1 MAVAVRRFPRPAPKG
16 REKVESPHFPLYHEI
31 RCLSLDGERGSEMVI
46 LAYILAII
54 ALPISTLLTRIVL
67 EVLLTPVWSFAKRAR
82 LLREMERH
90 LLEGNRDRFEA
101 IHRALDR
108 ETFVMEDV
116 VDTAILATTQ
126 VVAFLAGEWIFRLC
140 GLQAS
145 RWLALPFGLWCM
157 LLIAGGRKRPGK
169 FGFHE
174 KEWSWRIGLP
184 IGWLIGT
191 FGVL

>member
-1 MAVAVRRFPRPAPKG
+1 
-16 REKVESPHFPLYHEI
+16 
-31 RCLSLDGERGSEMVI
+31 MVI

-54 ALPISTLLTRIVL
+54 ALPITTFLTRIVL
-67 EVLLTPVWSFAKRAR
+67 EVLQTPLLMFTKRNR

-90 LLEGNRDRFEA
+90 LLDGNQERFEA
-101 IHRALDR
+101 IDRALDR
-108 ETFVMEDV
+108 ETFVVEHV
-116 VDTAILATTQ
+116 VDIAVQAATQ
-126 VVAFLAGEWIFRLC
+126 IVAFLAGAWIFRLC

-145 RWLALPFGLWCM
+145 RWLALPFGLWCI
-157 LLIAGGRKRPGK
+157 LLIVGGTRRPER
-169 FGFHE
+169 FHFHE